1 MRILRRVLVLTLAV
15 CAASVA
21 CAEMPSL
28 ETLLRAQAFNKE
40 FEGFEYYRVVI
51 EADQVQ
57 SDGTR
62 EVVAVASGR
71 FLEHV
76 QRLKVLFLVVGDQ
89 VVGGQILEKNG
100 LPPCVSSSHT
110 SNRSL

>member
-1 MRILRRVLVLTLAV
+1 MRILRRVIVLALAV
-15 CAASVA
+15 CAANIA
-21 CAEMPSL
+21 CAETASL

-40 FEGFEYYRVVI
+40 FEGFDHYLVII

-76 QRLKVLFLVVGDQ
+76 QRLKVLFLIVGDQ

-100 LPPCVSSSHT
+100 LPPCAASSQSQGH
-110 SNRSL
+110 SL